1 MKTGYILFSVIF
13 TDKNPACD
21 KITKEFDN
29 KYGIYSSRNMYKTKK
44 IETDNHKIDSGRNN
58 QMEQHILAP
67 GLNESELIK
76 SLGLYGRNCFNLHI
90 DNGLSLAKEAL
101 LRAGIAIAQHIISAD
116 EEFMLFTQALQGI
129 RYFGTVKYAD
139 VQKIAS
145 AVRTMRVMIGVG
157 EEQTQIQE
165 NLGKGI
171 FQEKNQALWQMY
183 EAYMQLLEARKWTDT
198 IQIIR
203 RAIAECEAWEQP
215 VTVLE
220 EYPLTPLERAL
231 AEKLSGGKVRT
242 IPFRVLYQAEQKP
255 TKLAS
260 ISMCYGMANE
270 VETILQDVY
279 ETKALDQCTV
289 ALTDYNSYSQIFY
302 DYSVSHTIPV
312 TFGRGVS
319 ITNTVPAMLLRKY
332 EHWST
337 DGFFDAASLRS
348 MLEYPFFDQKAWLI
362 QIGYFPENEEAW
374 MVDVNTSNEIES
386 FYQFVAKCRFTND
399 AETNQRRIRDLQHA
413 LELESFLYAS
423 ADTTQGVYLELSEN
437 KSYLPLLKNVAEELA
452 LPVEEFIARYAR
464 VRQPENADTESYLT
478 MIDQEAVR
486 VIRRKC
492 RAIRMVNPGQA
503 GADSFSDIYREM
515 VGAQS
520 ACAGAVHVTDIAG
533 AMSSI
538 RQNVYVAGLA
548 ASKYPKYQ
556 QENFL
561 LLDADIEQFGPDA
574 TGMRSTE
581 KTNQRRMELLRLA
594 HMTCALSGA
603 LHLSYPGLDVSELKN
618 ENASS
623 VIYELCQEEQG
634 GTITNKELE
643 NRIRKVGYF
652 DPAISSAR
660 LVGKAYNAGEEIVF
674 QGETEESRSSS
685 EKIEYSVRE
694 WVQKKEQVSVM
705 DPDASS
711 GVFRVLSEEAME
723 GLLDRLIKRCIA
735 KSLTIE
741 EYRQIASKLFDQYIL
756 ENPPV
761 YEADIESAKR
771 QFLDMVELTY
781 DAVTCANAKK
791 LNTMCRVLED
801 GTWIVGCPDIIKR
814 RSTGEYDFIKFEICE
829 WKEQVTNG
837 WAKAEE
843 RREKSTKGQFEK
855 AATAQVAEYR
865 RMLEAHGYT
874 VSSGT
879 IKNIRINQIYQE
891 TR

>member
-1 MKTGYILFSVIF
+1 
-13 TDKNPACD
+13 
-21 KITKEFDN
+21 
-29 KYGIYSSRNMYKTKK
+29 
-44 IETDNHKIDSGRNN
+44 
-58 QMEQHILAP
+58 MEQHILAP
-67 GLNESELIK
+67 GLNKSELIK
-76 SLGLYGRNCFNLHI
+76 SLGLYGKNCFNLHI

-101 LRAGIAIAQHIISAD
+101 LRAGIAIAKHIISAD

-129 RYFGTVKYAD
+129 RYFETVKYAD

-145 AVRTMRVMIGVG
+145 AVRTMRVMIGMG
-157 EEQTQIQE
+157 EEGTQLRE
-165 NLGKGI
+165 KLGKGI
-171 FQEKNQALWQMY
+171 FQEKNQALWQVY
-183 EAYMQLLEARKWTDT
+183 EAYMQLLEAQKWTDT
-198 IQIIR
+198 IQIMR
-203 RAIAECEAWEQP
+203 WAIAECDAWEQP

-220 EYPLTPLERAL
+220 EYPLTPLEWAL

-242 IPFRVLYQAEQKP
+242 VPFRVLYQAEQKP

-260 ISMCYGMANE
+260 INMCYGMANE

-302 DYSVSHTIPV
+302 DYSVSHAIPI

-348 MLEYPFFDQKAWLI
+348 MLEYPFFDQKAWLK

-423 ADTTQGVYLELSEN
+423 ADTTLGVYLELSEN
-437 KSYLPLLKNVAEELA
+437 KSYLPLLKNTAEELA

-478 MIDQEAVR
+478 MIDQEAVQ

-492 RAIRMVNPGQA
+492 RAIRMVNSGQA

-561 LLDADIEQFGPDA
+561 LLDADIEQFGSEA
-574 TGMRSTE
+574 AGMRSTE

-603 LHLSYPGLDVSELKN
+603 LHLSYAGLDVSELKN

-652 DPAISSAR
+652 DPAISSTR
-660 LVGKAYNAGEEIVF
+660 LVGQAYNAGEQIVF
-674 QGETEESRSSS
+674 QGATEESNTGST
-685 EKIEYSVRE
+685 KEYTVNE
-694 WVQKKEQVSVM
+694 WVQKFKYVRVM
-705 DPDASS
+705 EPDASS
-711 GVFRVLSEEAME
+711 GVFRVLTEKATE

-741 EYRQIASKLFDQYIL
+741 EYRQIASKLFEQYIL
-756 ENPPV
+756 KNPPV
-761 YEADIESAKR
+761 YEVDIENVR
-771 QFLDMVELTY
+771 QQFLGMVELTH

-814 RSTGEYDFIKFEICE
+814 RSTGEYDFIKFDVSEWRELPSGKYDDVEIRYYNSMK
-829 WKEQVTNG
+829 W
-837 WAKAEE
+837 
-843 RREKSTKGQFEK
+843 QFEK
-855 AATAQVAEYR
+855 AMREQLAMYR
-865 RMLEAHGYT
+865 KLLEKCGYT
-874 VSSGT
+874 VGSGT
-879 IKNIRINQIYQE
+879 IKNIRINQSYTE
-891 TR
+891 TK